1 MNLLWESNFG
11 DSGHVSQRDSSPF
24 FNLMFSPP
32 LWFFRRV
39 KADLLIKESNNH
51 KVSSAGCHKGCND
64 DYLQFNHDKT
74 PTNPTINK
82 MGLLR
87 EALSEDQEP
96 TPTTSKGSG
105 RGGKAFGKEKK
116 KISFASLC
124 SFQCLELIKAVKK
137 KNQLKMSIMKE
148 LLSHRTQCPF
158 FFFSVIT
165 QEFPS

>member
-24 FNLMFSPP
+24 FNLMFSPLFGFSAELRQTCSLRRAIIIKSHQQAATRAVMMIICSLIMTKLPPIP
-32 LWFFRRV
+32 LLTRW
-39 KADLLIKESNNH
+39 
-51 KVSSAGCHKGCND
+51 GC
-64 DYLQFNHDKT
+64 
-74 PTNPTINK
+74 
-82 MGLLR
+82 
-87 EALSEDQEP
+87 
-96 TPTTSKGSG
+96 SG
-105 RGGKAFGKEKK
+105 RLCQRTRSQLPRLPKAQGGEEKLLEGKK

-137 KNQLKMSIMKE
+137 KSIKNVYNE
-148 LLSHRTQCPF
+148 RITKSQNTVPIF